1 MIIYVLAIGNAV
13 LMPVMTKHFYLTEL
27 TIVMIATGCKCISLA
42 LTSFATES
50 WMLYLNCPL
59 AIVGGL
65 TMSCL
70 LAVLIRLSNPQDSR
84 KLLCLTMLCWIVIEC
99 AGTLLTTVISIE
111 LHTTLYSNV
120 FIVLVTVMIVVFCIT
135 LWLSINLKSH
145 NKKSLLDDV
154 RLIENKNGGAAEG
167 EGEQW
172 LLDAYE
178 DNAAITDT
186 DVESDAPVMSLV

>member
-1 MIIYVLAIGNAV
+1 
-13 LMPVMTKHFYLTEL
+13 
-27 TIVMIATGCKCISLA
+27 
-42 LTSFATES
+42 
-50 WMLYLNCPL
+50 
-59 AIVGGL
+59 
-65 TMSCL
+65 
-70 LAVLIRLSNPQDSR
+70 
-84 KLLCLTMLCWIVIEC
+84 
-99 AGTLLTTVISIE
+99 
-111 LHTTLYSNV
+111 
-120 FIVLVTVMIVVFCIT
+120 MIVVFCIT

-186 DVESDAPVMSLV
+186 DGESDAPVMSLV